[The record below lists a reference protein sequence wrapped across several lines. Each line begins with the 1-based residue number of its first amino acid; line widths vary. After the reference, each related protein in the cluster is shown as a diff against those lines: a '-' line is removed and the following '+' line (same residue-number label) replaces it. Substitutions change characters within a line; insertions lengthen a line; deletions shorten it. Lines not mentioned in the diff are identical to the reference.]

1 MIADRNLISKYLIV
15 FATLTVFSSSLFY
28 NRIEGVLV
36 ITLLCFVF
44 FFGFK
49 SIMAGLDRSAVEL
62 LCINIIFAFSLV
74 STAVPIFAR
83 ELTAFGQGIEYFVSV
98 VGASILGCILYY
110 GFVKFKL
117 SQYLTVILVVWGALL
132 SLYCVWYLS
141 AYGGRVYDILG
152 RYVFDVGFP
161 YTLFVVSYLATHQIN
176 SKHRMPLITFLI
188 CSSFFIVFYGIQSRA
203 LTIALLLSL
212 SMLAIRYI
220 AGIRPRHVFSLFVA
234 LVSISSITFQ
244 LISDDRI
251 QRYSSIMSMLSGTFS
266 SIASVGDVNASTGSS
281 KIKTGG
287 FMEGEVKYSN
297 GEEDLLDLSRALD
310 EKTVN
315 LQDGSLQLRYK
326 MLMLGAE
333 YVRDHALYGHGNL
346 AEKELLSNYFKQS
359 HPHLHNQY
367 LSYLVAGGIVHL
379 IFGIAFSFGMLF
391 VAIRHFSH
399 IKVMQIAPI
408 FIFIAFLFFVGSHNQ
423 QLGFQNLYIFYT
435 FILLGMLNLEDEKRR
450 AM

>member
-1 MIADRNLISKYLIV
+1 MVRDRNLISKYLIL

-36 ITLLCFVF
+36 VTLLCFVF
-44 FFGFK
+44 FTGFK
-49 SIMAGLDRSAVEL
+49 SIMTGLDRSVIEL
-62 LCINIIFAFSLV
+62 LCINIIFAFSLI

-98 VGASILGCILYY
+98 VGASILGCILYC
-110 GFVKFKL
+110 GFVRFKL

-297 GEEDLLDLSRALD
+297 GEEDLLDLARAVD

-391 VAIRHFSH
+391 VAIRNFSH

-435 FILLGMLNLEDEKRR
+435 FILLGMLNLEDEK
-450 AM
+450 

>member
-1 MIADRNLISKYLIV
+1 MVRDRNLISKYLIL

-36 ITLLCFVF
+36 VTLLCFVF
-44 FFGFK
+44 FTGFK
-49 SIMAGLDRSAVEL
+49 SIMTGLDRSVIEL

-98 VGASILGCILYY
+98 VGASILGCILYC
-110 GFVKFKL
+110 GFVRFKL

-297 GEEDLLDLSRALD
+297 GEEDLLDLARALD

-391 VAIRHFSH
+391 VAIRNFSH

-435 FILLGMLNLEDEKRR
+435 FILLGMLNLEDEK
-450 AM
+450 

>member
-1 MIADRNLISKYLIV
+1 MVRDRNLISKYLIL

-28 NRIEGVLV
+28 NRIEGVLMV
-36 ITLLCFVF
+36 TLLCFVF
-44 FFGFK
+44 FTGFK
-49 SIMAGLDRSAVEL
+49 SIMAGLDRSVIEL

-74 STAVPIFAR
+74 STAVPILTR

-98 VGASILGCILYY
+98 VGASIMGCILYY
-110 GFVKFKL
+110 GFMKFKL
-117 SQYLTVILVVWGALL
+117 SQYLTVILVVWGTLL

-141 AYGGRVYDILG
+141 AYGGRVFDTLG
-152 RYVFDVGFP
+152 RYVHNVGFP

-176 SKHRMPLITFLI
+176 SKHRIPLTVFLI
-188 CSSFFIVFYGIQSRA
+188 GSSFFIVFYGIQSRA

-212 SMLAIRYI
+212 SVLAIRYI
-220 AGIRPRHVFSLFVA
+220 ASIRLKHIVFLFVA
-234 LVSISSITFQ
+234 LVCISAITFQ
-244 LISDDRI
+244 LMSDDRI

-266 SIASVGDVNASTGSS
+266 SIASMGDVNASTGSS
-281 KIKTGG
+281 QIKTGG
-287 FMEGEVKYSN
+287 FLEGEVKYSN
-297 GEEDLLDLSRALD
+297 GEEDLSDLARALD
-310 EKTVN
+310 EKIVN

-333 YVRDHALYGHGNL
+333 YVRDHALYGRGNL
-346 AEKELLSNYFKQS
+346 AEKEILSKYFKQS

-379 IFGIAFSFGMLF
+379 VFGIAFSFGMLF
-391 VAIRHFSH
+391 VAIRNSSY
-399 IKVMQIAPI
+399 INVMQIAPI
-408 FIFIAFLFFVGSHNQ
+408 FIFIAFLLFVGSHNQ

>member
-1 MIADRNLISKYLIV
+1 MVIDRNLISKYLIV

-36 ITLLCFVF
+36 VTLLCFAF
-44 FFGFK
+44 FTGFK
-49 SIMAGLDRSAVEL
+49 SIMTGLDKSVVEL

-74 STAVPIFAR
+74 FTAVPIFAR

-98 VGASILGCILYY
+98 VGASILGCILYC
-110 GFVKFKL
+110 GFVRFKL

-161 YTLFVVSYLATHQIN
+161 YTLFVVSYLAAYQIN
-176 SKHRMPLITFLI
+176 SKHRTPLIAFLI

-212 SMLAIRYI
+212 SILAIRYI
-220 AGIRPRHVFSLFVA
+220 AGIRLRHAVSLFVA
-234 LVSISSITFQ
+234 LVSISAIAFQ

-251 QRYSSIMSMLSGTFS
+251 QRYSSIMSMLSATFS
-266 SIASVGDVNASTGSS
+266 SIASVDDLNASPGSS
-281 KIKTGG
+281 KTKTSG
-287 FMEGEVKYSN
+287 FLEGAIKYSN
-297 GEEDLLDLSRALD
+297 GDEDLSYLARAVD

-333 YVRDHALYGHGNL
+333 YVKDHALYGHGNM
-346 AEKELLSNYFKQS
+346 AEKELLSKYFKQN

-379 IFGIAFSFGMLF
+379 TFGIAFSFGMLF
-391 VAIRHFSH
+391 IAIRNFPH

-408 FIFIAFLFFVGSHNQ
+408 FIFIAFLLFVGSHNQ
-423 QLGFQNLYIFYT
+423 QLGFQNLYILYT
-435 FILLGMLNLEDEKRR
+435 FILLGMLNLEDEELRV
-450 AM
+450 M

>member
-1 MIADRNLISKYLIV
+1 MVIDRSLISKYLIV
-15 FATLTVFSSSLFY
+15 FATVTVFSSSLFY

-49 SIMAGLDRSAVEL
+49 SIMTGLDRSVIEL
-62 LCINIIFAFSLV
+62 LCINIIYAFSLV

-83 ELTAFGQGIEYFVSV
+83 ELTVFGQGIEYFVSV
-98 VGASILGCILYY
+98 VGVSILGCILYC
-110 GFVKFKL
+110 GFVRFKL

-176 SKHRMPLITFLI
+176 SKHRIPLIVFLI
-188 CSSFFIVFYGIQSRA
+188 GSSFFIVFYGIQSRA

-212 SMLAIRYI
+212 SALAIRYI
-220 AGIRPRHVFSLFVA
+220 ADIRTRHVVSLFVA
-234 LVSISSITFQ
+234 LVSISAITFQ

-251 QRYSSIMSMLSGTFS
+251 QRYSSIMYMLSDTLS
-266 SIASVGDVNASTGSS
+266 SKASVDNLNASHGSS
-281 KIKTGG
+281 KTKTSE
-287 FMEGEVKYSN
+287 FLEGEIKYSN
-297 GEEDLLDLSRALD
+297 GDEDLSDLARAVD
-310 EKTVN
+310 EKTEN
-315 LQDGSLQLRYK
+315 LQDGSLQLRSK

-346 AEKELLSNYFKQS
+346 AEKELLSKYFKQS

-391 VAIRHFSH
+391 VAIRNFSH

-408 FIFIAFLFFVGSHNQ
+408 FIFIAFLLFVGSHNQ

>member
-1 MIADRNLISKYLIV
+1 MVRDRNLISKYLIL

-36 ITLLCFVF
+36 VTLLCFVF
-44 FFGFK
+44 FTGFK
-49 SIMAGLDRSAVEL
+49 SIMAGLDRSVIEL

-98 VGASILGCILYY
+98 VGASILGCILYC
-110 GFVKFKL
+110 GFVRFKL

-297 GEEDLLDLSRALD
+297 GEEDLLDLARALD

-346 AEKELLSNYFKQS
+346 AEKEILSNYFKQS

-391 VAIRHFSH
+391 VAIRNFSH

-408 FIFIAFLFFVGSHNQ
+408 FIFIAFLLFVGSHNQ

-435 FILLGMLNLEDEKRR
+435 FILLGMLNLEDEK
-450 AM
+450 

>member
-1 MIADRNLISKYLIV
+1 MVIDRNLISKCLIV

-36 ITLLCFVF
+36 VTLLCFAF
-44 FFGFK
+44 FNGFK
-49 SIMAGLDRSAVEL
+49 SIMTGLDKSVVEL

-74 STAVPIFAR
+74 FTAVPIFAR
-83 ELTAFGQGIEYFVSV
+83 ELTAFGPGIEYFVSV
-98 VGASILGCILYY
+98 VGASILGCILYF
-110 GFVKFKL
+110 GFVRFKL
-117 SQYLTVILVVWGALL
+117 SQYLTVILVVWGTLL

-176 SKHRMPLITFLI
+176 SKHRTPLIAFLI

-212 SMLAIRYI
+212 SILAIRYI
-220 AGIRPRHVFSLFVA
+220 AGIRTRHVVSLFVA
-234 LVSISSITFQ
+234 LVSISAITFQ

-251 QRYSSIMSMLSGTFS
+251 QRYSSIMYMLSDTLS
-266 SIASVGDVNASTGSS
+266 SIASVDDLNASSGLS
-281 KIKTGG
+281 KTKISE
-287 FMEGEVKYSN
+287 FLEGEIKYST
-297 GEEDLLDLSRALD
+297 GDEDLSDLARAVD

-326 MLMLGAE
+326 MLILGAG
-333 YVRDHALYGHGNL
+333 YVKDHALYGHGNL
-346 AEKELLSNYFKQS
+346 AEKELLSNYFKQT

-379 IFGIAFSFGMLF
+379 VFGIAFSFGMLF
-391 VAIRHFSH
+391 VAIRNFSH

-408 FIFIAFLFFVGSHNQ
+408 FIFIAFLLFVGSHNQ
-423 QLGFQNLYIFYT
+423 QLGFQNLYIFYN

>member
-1 MIADRNLISKYLIV
+1 VVTDRDLISKYLTV

-36 ITLLCFVF
+36 VTLLCFAF
-44 FFGFK
+44 FTGFK
-49 SIMAGLDRSAVEL
+49 SIMTGLDKSVVEL
-62 LCINIIFAFSLV
+62 LWVNIIFAFSLV
-74 STAVPIFAR
+74 STAIPIFAR
-83 ELTAFGQGIEYFVSV
+83 EQTSFGQGIEYFVSV
-98 VGASILGCILYY
+98 VGTSILGCILYC
-110 GFVKFKL
+110 GFVRFKI

-132 SLYCVWYLS
+132 SLYCGWYLS
-141 AYGGRVYDILG
+141 SYGGRVYDVLG

-161 YTLFVVSYLATHQIN
+161 YTLFVVSYLAAYQIN
-176 SKHRMPLITFLI
+176 SKHRTPLIAFLI

-212 SMLAIRYI
+212 SILAIRYI
-220 AGIRPRHVFSLFVA
+220 AGIRLRHAVSLFVA
-234 LVSISSITFQ
+234 LVSISAIAFQ

-251 QRYSSIMSMLSGTFS
+251 QRYSSIMSMLSATFS
-266 SIASVGDVNASTGSS
+266 SIASVDDLNASPGSS
-281 KIKTGG
+281 KTKTSG
-287 FMEGEVKYSN
+287 FLEGAIKYSN
-297 GEEDLLDLSRALD
+297 GDEDLSYLARAVD

-333 YVRDHALYGHGNL
+333 YVKDHALYGHGNM
-346 AEKELLSNYFKQS
+346 AEKELLSKYFKQN

-379 IFGIAFSFGMLF
+379 TFGIAFSFGMLF
-391 VAIRHFSH
+391 IAIRNFPH

-408 FIFIAFLFFVGSHNQ
+408 FIFIAFLLFVGSHNQ
-423 QLGFQNLYIFYT
+423 QLGFQNLYILYT
-435 FILLGMLNLEDEKRR
+435 FILLGMLNLEDEELRV
-450 AM
+450 M